1 MAASIARSDTT
12 KSKIGAP
19 AVGVTWT
26 TVGSERG
33 DEGGTDGWFGGSG
46 GDVACVDGDGTRGSP
61 SDTDSPI
68 D

>member
-19 AVGVTWT
+19 AVRVTWT
-26 TVGSERG
+26 TVGSERE

-46 GDVACVDGDGTRGSP
+46 GDAACADGDSTRGS
-61 SDTDSPI
+61 SSGADSPI